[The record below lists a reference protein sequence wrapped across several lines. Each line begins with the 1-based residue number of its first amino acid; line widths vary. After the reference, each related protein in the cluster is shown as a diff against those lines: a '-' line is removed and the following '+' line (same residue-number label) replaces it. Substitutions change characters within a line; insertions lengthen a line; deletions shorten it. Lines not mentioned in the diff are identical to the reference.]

1 MSTSVNFIKYDIYAV
16 KILIGCK
23 HLKVTLFA
31 YICIEKK
38 NHILKMFNR
47 FSGNINIIWVMV
59 SQPIFFLQFENWQYY
74 NYQMLIFIFIA
85 YIRETLSICIIHGFK
100 LDKVYNFSILCLSY
114 LGSVIPSNQSKVSC
128 GLLHQCIS
136 MCGIERKLV
145 IMWPWTPV

>member
-1 MSTSVNFIKYDIYAV
+1 MGNGFSTNFFSTIWKLT
-16 KILIGCK
+16 ILQ
-23 HLKVTLFA
+23 LSNVD
-31 YICIEKK
+31 
-38 NHILKMFNR
+38 
-47 FSGNINIIWVMV
+47 
-59 SQPIFFLQFENWQYY
+59 
-74 NYQMLIFIFIA
+74 FIFIA

-114 LGSVIPSNQSKVSC
+114 LGNVIPSNQSKVSC